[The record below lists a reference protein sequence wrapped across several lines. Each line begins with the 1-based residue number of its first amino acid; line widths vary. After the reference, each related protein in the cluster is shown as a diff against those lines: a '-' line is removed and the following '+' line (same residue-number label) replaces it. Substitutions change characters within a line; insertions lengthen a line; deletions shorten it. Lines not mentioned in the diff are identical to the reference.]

1 MLQGE
6 CCSKRGSQYG
16 ARAMSVKLAVT
27 VFVGLMSLLI
37 SVAVQAFDPRGA
49 PGSLAAPVFDVRMQ
63 DCFSRAMV
71 GMDSVINSRLGVP
84 AEHALALSVRDEVGG
99 NHEAVFDEPLLAM
112 ILTAYLW
119 KDSAHSYAI
128 KVFYDCAA
136 SPSKIVERGDF
147 LP

>member
-1 MLQGE
+1 MT
-6 CCSKRGSQYG
+6 SP
-16 ARAMSVKLAVT
+16 M
-27 VFVGLMSLLI
+27 
-37 SVAVQAFDPRGA
+37 FDI
-49 PGSLAAPVFDVRMQ
+49 RMQ
-63 DCFSRAMV
+63 GCFSRAMV

-84 AEHALALSVRDEVGG
+84 AEHALALSAQEGVDGSR
-99 NHEAVFDEPLLAM
+99 EAVFDEPLLAM

-136 SPSKIVERGDF
+136 VSPVIAERSDF

>member
-1 MLQGE
+1 
-6 CCSKRGSQYG
+6 
-16 ARAMSVKLAVT
+16 MSVKFAVA
-27 VFVGLMSLLI
+27 VMVGLILLLI
-37 SVAVQAFDPRGA
+37 SASVQAFEAGGT
-49 PGSLAAPVFDVRMQ
+49 PGSLATPVFDVRMQ
-63 DCFSRAMV
+63 SCFSRAMV

-84 AEHALALSVRDEVGG
+84 AEHALALSVREEAGG
-99 NHEAVFDEPLLAM
+99 SHEAVFDEPLLAM

-136 SPSKIVERGDF
+136 SPSTMAERSDF